1 MDIHVVLQTA
11 RVLTLTLCCASPRS
25 SAELTAATTMRWM
38 SAVRRQQMVHH
49 LTGTGIMQYIVN
61 RMNML
66 YHTIVSPYS
75 CNRHCC
81 ARKP

>member
-1 MDIHVVLQTA
+1 
-11 RVLTLTLCCASPRS
+11 
-25 SAELTAATTMRWM
+25 
-38 SAVRRQQMVHH
+38 